1 MALIDFTRFG
11 IREEDILEKRFSYVI
26 GFDLGHGEI
35 EASYWNLSETSV
47 QPVDLALTKGG
58 ATKIISALFRK
69 KNGCYITGRAEE
81 IALPSVVGSLFT
93 CFKVKP
99 QRLDMPELYE
109 GTNVTKRE
117 LMQEMLRN
125 ALSGIKDSNTS
136 KDFNGKGILAV
147 GCPSSPEWTSRKR
160 IVRYAQI
167 LSEGAK
173 KCGLDLVVIVIPES
187 RASLLKVYKET
198 QNTDDFQAF
207 IAQFHKG
214 VIVVDNGSSTSDV
227 TAIDFDTNTM
237 HERSIPLG
245 GAMVEEAILRLAC
258 RRSGYK
264 KEDIMEYEQE
274 KVMLRLSKEKF
285 YDSYKNVRDIV
296 EGTMALGFHR
306 VRFKDGKDES
316 LELTPDFMLEVTH
329 RNRVSYS
336 TDECPLVQG
345 TWAELYRNFLISCK
359 GEWLDVTNN
368 QDFEG
373 IVLLT
378 GGASN
383 MFFIQDIAREVF
395 PHARVILDCEP
406 SYCVSRGLAYAVRT
420 DLEAFRLIHEAKE
433 KIAKAVKD
441 DMPTLKGMIGEALT
455 PVVYSYMKRKLQAW
469 KNDGENL
476 SLEAVMKKINK
487 EFLDDCGQDVSR
499 ITRQTFLDYLNREG
513 DKGVKALIVKTVNEL
528 FESLF
533 PGRLN
538 ERSINKFSISEDE
551 WKTIVEM
558 LSTQDAWNVT
568 DALIDQLDIES
579 TIIRALKNNILIILA
594 IGIPII
600 IIAGLFDWIFNTKWV
615 DKIDQ
620 AFTENRS
627 KVCSKEEREK
637 IYNNLVNKEEQ
648 NKKLITASLSASC
661 ILPENEQKIA
671 DNIVACLE
679 PAIDRAVD
687 NVSLYF

>member
-1 MALIDFTRFG
+1 M
-11 IREEDILEKRFSYVI
+11 
-26 GFDLGHGEI
+26 
-35 EASYWNLSETSV
+35 
-47 QPVDLALTKGG
+47 
-58 ATKIISALFRK
+58 
-69 KNGCYITGRAEE
+69 
-81 IALPSVVGSLFT
+81 
-93 CFKVKP
+93 
-99 QRLDMPELYE
+99 
-109 GTNVTKRE
+109 
-117 LMQEMLRN
+117 
-125 ALSGIKDSNTS
+125 
-136 KDFNGKGILAV
+136 
-147 GCPSSPEWTSRKR
+147 
-160 IVRYAQI
+160 
-167 LSEGAK
+167 
-173 KCGLDLVVIVIPES
+173 
-187 RASLLKVYKET
+187 
-198 QNTDDFQAF
+198 
-207 IAQFHKG
+207 
-214 VIVVDNGSSTSDV
+214 DNGSSTSDV

-345 TWAELYRNFLISCK
+345 TWAELYRNFLASCR
-359 GEWLDVTNN
+359 GEWLEMTNN

-441 DMPTLKGMIGEALT
+441 DMPTLKGMIGESLT

-533 PGRLN
+533 PGPLN